1 MLNATQSKSIAG
13 AVKYFETV
21 LSQGDYYL
29 GTEVA
34 ANWNGKAAAILG
46 LDTSKPVT
54 KKEFEALLRGRH
66 PETGK
71 KLAQRIRQDRRPG
84 IDFTFSVPKSV
95 SIAWAATEDERILA
109 ALRETVRE
117 TMTKDVEPLIHRRVR
132 DGANVNTTNRKQTGN
147 MVYADFLHKT
157 SRPVDGVVD
166 PHLHVHAFA
175 LNLTMDGN
183 RCFAA
188 EYAEAMRQ
196 LPSLQAKFDARL
208 AKRLESELGYAV
220 EKVAFKQSGRMKTGW
235 ELKGIDRSTIEKFSL
250 RTKQIEDAA
259 AAECI
264 SDAEAKSKLGKKT
277 RQKKDSE
284 LPVEQLHELWKARLT
299 AKERKAFA
307 ALRAGAIG
315 NRSQD
320 VSMNKIDVAVEF
332 ALEHHLF
339 RQSTVEK
346 HQIVGTAL
354 EHGLT
359 LLPEEIDVAL
369 ANADVIART
378 KAIDGAARHFVT
390 TDRVLD
396 AEGKMI
402 AFARDSRGTRY
413 SIKPDPHEFKRDWL
427 NDQQKNAVNHVLH
440 SRDTVTGVTGGA
452 GTGKTSLMKEAVEAI
467 ESQGKNVLTF
477 SPSTGAREVL
487 MEEGFEAAQT
497 VEHLLRNE
505 KLQGTIKPG
514 DVLWVDEAGLL
525 DVRSMSGI
533 FRIAEQ
539 QEARVVLSG
548 DTRQHSSPR
557 RGEAL
562 RLLEKQ
568 AGLNV
573 VRIEEIQRQ
582 KGRYKKAVAL
592 ISQGHEIVDESKQLT
607 GLLAGFDLLDK
618 MGKIKEIEP
627 GKRYEILADQFI
639 ANQGK
644 GKAALVVAPTHS
656 EGEAVTEEIRSRLR
670 EAGAIGKENQEKKIT
685 QLRSLY
691 LSDAQ
696 KREASSYSEDGMVV
710 QFHQNAKGGFK
721 RGERYRVGFDESS
734 QVTLH
739 SMAGEPV
746 AKSLPSEYPERFEV
760 YSESTIQLAKGDK
773 VRFSLG
779 GTAKD
784 GKRRIS
790 NGRLDEIKG
799 FDRAGNMTLKSG
811 MTIDREYGHLDFGY
825 VVTSHASQGKTTKL
839 AISAM
844 GSQSLPAINAKQF
857 YVTVSRGS
865 EDVVIYVDDKEQVR
879 RAIQDAGQ
887 QLSATEL
894 VSEKPMQN
902 QKLEARQQLEQRA
915 YITRVQKWWQT
926 RAVGGRRKTK
936 RQSTGF
942 NLNKQTSA
950 PQFSR

>member
-1 MLNATQSKSIAG
+1 MLNATQSKSISG

-21 LSQGDYYL
+21 LTQGDYYL

-34 ANWNGKAAAILG
+34 ANWQGKAAQLLG
-46 LDTSKPVT
+46 LDSSKRVT
-54 KKEFEALLRGRH
+54 KKDFEALLRGLH

-71 KLAQRIRQDRRPG
+71 KLTQRMRQDRRPG

-95 SIAWAATEDERILA
+95 SLAWALSGDERII
-109 ALRETVRE
+109 ETLQEAVRE
-117 TMTKDVEPLIHRRVR
+117 TMEKDVEPLVHRRVR
-132 DGANVNTTNRKQTGN
+132 DGANANTTNRKQTGN
-147 MVYADFLHKT
+147 FLYCGFLHKT
-157 SRPVDGVVD
+157 SRPVDELVD

-175 LNLTMDGN
+175 LNLTIADE

-196 LPSLQAKFDARL
+196 LPSLQAKFDSRL
-208 AKRLESELGYAV
+208 AKKLESELGYAV
-220 EKVAFKQSGRMKTGW
+220 EKVAYKQSGRMKAGW
-235 ELKGIDRSTIEKFSL
+235 ELKGVDRSTIEKFST
-250 RTKQIEDAA
+250 RTKQIEEAA
-259 AAECI
+259 ASEGI
-264 SDAEAKSKLGKKT
+264 TDAVEKSKLGKKT

-284 LPVEQLHELWKARLT
+284 MGVDQLRRSWLARLSPN
-299 AKERKAFA
+299 EREIFI
-307 ALRAGAIG
+307 ALRTGAIG
-315 NRSQD
+315 NKSEQLEVDR
-320 VSMNKIDVAVEF
+320 IEAAVDF

-339 RQSTVEK
+339 RQSTVEQ

-359 LLPEEIDVAL
+359 LLPEEIEAAL
-369 ANADVIART
+369 AKANVIART
-378 KAIDGAARHFVT
+378 KVIDGADRDFIT
-390 TDRVLD
+390 TNNVLS

-413 SIKPDPHEFKRDWL
+413 AILSKTHVFQRDWL
-427 NDQQKNAVNHVLH
+427 NQQQKNAVNHVLQ

-467 ESQGKNVLTF
+467 ESQNKQVFTF
-477 SPSTGAREVL
+477 APSTGAREVL
-487 MEEGFEAAQT
+487 MEEGFENAQT

-505 KLQGTIKPG
+505 KLQGTIQTG
-514 DVLWVDEAGLL
+514 DVLWIDEAGLL

-533 FRIAEQ
+533 FRIAQ
-539 QEARVVLSG
+539 QQNARVVLSG

-562 RLLEKQ
+562 RLLETK

-582 KGRYKKAVAL
+582 KGRYKKAVSL
-592 ISQGHEIVDESKQLT
+592 IGQGHEIVDESKQLT
-607 GLLAGFDLLDK
+607 GLVAGFDLLDR

-627 GKRYEILADQFI
+627 EKRYEVLADQYI
-639 ANQGK
+639 SNSSNGK
-644 GKAALVVAPTHS
+644 SALIVAPTHS
-656 EGEAVTEEIRSRLR
+656 EGEAVTEEIRERLR
-670 EAGAIGKENQEKKIT
+670 KAGAIGKKKQEKEFL

-691 LSDAQ
+691 FSDAQ
-696 KREASSYSEDGMVV
+696 KHELSSYSETGMVI
-710 QFHQNAKGGFK
+710 QFHQNTKGGFK
-721 RGERYRVGFDESS
+721 RGQRYRVNVTPDS
-734 QVTLH
+734 QVLL
-739 SMAGEPV
+739 SSFDGQSSDKP
-746 AKSLPSEYPERFEV
+746 LPRDYPEHFEV
-760 YSESTIQLAKGDK
+760 YEENTIQFAKGDK

-799 FDRAGNMTLKSG
+799 FDRRGNIILKSG
-811 MTIDREYGHLDFGY
+811 ITVDREYGHLDFGY

-839 AISAM
+839 SIAAM
-844 GSQSLPAINAKQF
+844 GAQSLPAINAKQF

-865 EDVVIYVDDKEQVR
+865 EDVAIYVDDKARVR
-879 RAIQDAGQ
+879 NAIQDAGR

-894 VSEKPMQN
+894 MEVLSKPKASSKIYN
-902 QKLEARQQLEQRA
+902 QMEQRA
-915 YITRVQKWWQT
+915 FFDRIRNWWRSRVI
-926 RAVGGRRKTK
+926 GGQRKTR
-936 RQSTGF
+936 RQSI
-942 NLNKQTSA
+942 NPEIQQQHSS
-950 PQFSR
+950 PQLSR